1 MGNYLHYHHPEHP
14 QYSLAYVTTD
24 REQISPGTDDYII
37 EQYELDEDVF
47 VLYTNHGT
55 SGTVDELDEDFEAAL
70 DAMSREDRQITISLL
85 QIFEEITEQKQT
97 EEDEKLRIYKQIE
110 LSRVPEAIAEVEWSR
125 AAVAVAGQL
134 MSTLILKHAL
144 PNANHRTS
152 IGLSQWYL
160 ESIKTGFSFPDFAT
174 EDYEWKRWVD
184 EYIADS
190 KRILTVRRNTT
201 AFSLL
206 AEWGCDVVKRKN
218 DIEIALAEYNLD
230 LPQSEA
236 YAHYGEMHTDRCTEF
251 IIESVKRAGHEEL
264 LSIDGVSKTEF
275 ARYLEGDT

>member
-1 MGNYLHYHHPEHP
+1 MDNYVHYHHPEHP

-24 REQISPGTDDYII
+24 REQISPRTDDHFI
-37 EQYELDEDVF
+37 EQYELDKDVF
-47 VLYTNHGT
+47 ILYTNHGT
-55 SGTVDELDEDFEAAL
+55 SGTVDDLDEDFEAAL
-70 DAMSREDRQITISLL
+70 DTMAQEDRQITISLL
-85 QIFEEITEQKQT
+85 QIFEEIIEQKQI
-97 EEDEKLRIYKQIE
+97 EEDEKLEIYKQIE
-110 LSRVPEAIAEVEWSR
+110 LNRIPEAIAEVEWNR
-125 AAVAVAGQL
+125 AAVDVAGQL

-190 KRILTVRRNTT
+190 KRILTVRRNMT

-218 DIEIALAEYNLD
+218 DVEIALAEYNLD
-230 LPQSEA
+230 FSQSEA
-236 YAHYGEMHTDRCTEF
+236 YIHYGEMHTDLCTEF
-251 IIESVKRAGHEEL
+251 IIESVKRAEYEEL
-264 LSIDGVSKTEF
+264 ISGDGVPKTEF
-275 ARYLEGDT
+275 VRYLEEDT